1 MVSDFYICRNI
12 YVCTLSTGVEPLP
25 GVTFILKA
33 PTSFA
38 QGAAQMP
45 LSVIL
50 GLTTIAQLMVFWQAE
65 KQAKNK
71 ATPQHAEPLPSSL
84 FTLDVRDNH

>member
-1 MVSDFYICRNI
+1 
-12 YVCTLSTGVEPLP
+12 
-25 GVTFILKA
+25 
-33 PTSFA
+33 
-38 QGAAQMP
+38 MP

-50 GLTTIAQLMVFWQAE
+50 GLTTIAQFMVLWQAK

-84 FTLDVRDNH
+84 LILDVRDNY